1 MKVVKTS
8 LIRPQGHPNRVIL
21 FEMEEENM
29 AVALEDNNKMMY
41 TNCGR
46 IIPEVEKGAF
56 KTIDIRRMP
65 PYTVLATTVEGEW
78 ENVTETC
85 EESSEE
91 DSEESQESLEEKG
104 DE

>member
-65 PYTVLATTVEGEW
+65 PYTVLATTVEGEC
-78 ENVTETC
+78 ENVTKKP
-85 EESSEE
+85 EENAEQTQTNLE
-91 DSEESQESLEEKG
+91 DKGESNE
-104 DE
+104 